1 MVLTVSSSG
10 GALGDETY
18 VASYLV
24 DGETFEFF
32 EGTNAQRFALRR
44 NGDVMKIFFCHGTV
58 HKVEPIYLRKQEKMI
73 RMQLD
78 MACGGTKALADS

>member
-1 MVLTVSSSG
+1 VVLTVSSSG

-24 DGETFEFF
+24 DGETF

-78 MACGGTKALADS
+78 MACDGTKALADS